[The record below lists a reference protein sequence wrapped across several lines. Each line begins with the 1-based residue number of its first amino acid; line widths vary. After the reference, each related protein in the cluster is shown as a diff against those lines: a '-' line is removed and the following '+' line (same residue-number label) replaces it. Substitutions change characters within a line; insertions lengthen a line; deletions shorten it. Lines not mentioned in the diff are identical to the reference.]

1 MNAFASTV
9 ASAALLAASLA
20 LPASAEAPYSCVE
33 GLTPGALFAMMD
45 RIGEITGLPVAATTP
60 RILCV
65 PEQTIEDLAERAA
78 GDSREHLAGYDP
90 DARVIYLNAAY
101 DFVTDKPHVLAHE
114 LTHHLQWRAVVGAVM
129 TSREREAQA
138 RVVEK
143 AGWEVVR

>member
-1 MNAFASTV
+1 MNVLASTV

-20 LPASAEAPYSCVE
+20 LPASAASPDPYSCVS

-45 RIGEITGLPVAATTP
+45 EIGEITGLPVAATTP

-65 PEQTIEDLAERAA
+65 PEQTIEGLAERAA

-90 DARVIYLNAAY
+90 DARVIYLNDAY
-101 DFVTDKPHVLAHE
+101 DFVADKPHVLAHE
-114 LTHHLQWRAVVGAVM
+114 LTHHQQWQSGVGAAM

-138 RVVEK
+138 RVVE
-143 AGWEVVR
+143 RQF